1 MRYRATIYLRAD
13 EGYTFSKD
21 QNAQYNP
28 VVIVN
33 GEAAE
38 FETDG
43 TLMTVKYEVNAP
55 EISVSYINMSGI
67 DFPEVGKT
75 ATANPNQMSLTI
87 TNATTSAG
95 TKTANIWAMTTPS
108 RKVRLIQ

>member
-1 MRYRATIYLRAD
+1 MGYRATIYLRAD

-43 TLMTVKYEVNAP
+43 TLMTAKYEVNAP

-67 DFPEVGKT
+67 DFPEVG
-75 ATANPNQMSLTI
+75 
-87 TNATTSAG
+87 
-95 TKTANIWAMTTPS
+95 
-108 RKVRLIQ
+108 